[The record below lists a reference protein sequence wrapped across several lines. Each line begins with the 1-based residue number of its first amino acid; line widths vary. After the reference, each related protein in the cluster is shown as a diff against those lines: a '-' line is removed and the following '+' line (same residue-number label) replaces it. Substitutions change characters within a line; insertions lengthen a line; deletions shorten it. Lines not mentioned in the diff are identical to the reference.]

1 MKFSNYAEHYS
12 SQSGIVQLM
21 EDLSI
26 TTPPGQ
32 ATFPLGGGNPAHIR
46 EVQDALRESA
56 QALTDSRSRFA
67 SMIGDYDAPQGH
79 EKFRCVLAA
88 ELSTLFGRPIGAEN
102 IAITNGSQAS
112 FEILFNSLAGQFDD
126 GSWREIALPIAPE
139 YVGYNDMSRQSRS
152 ILRASPAQIDL
163 LADQQFKYRID
174 TSAFSVNSASTGA
187 VCLSRPTNPSGNVI
201 SDEELAR
208 VAGQCRD
215 AGVPLIIDSAYGL
228 PFPGMIYTEAT
239 PFWDEN
245 TILCLS
251 LSKLGLPG
259 VRTGIVVADTA
270 VTQLIRNANAINGL
284 APARTGPE
292 LLLPLI
298 ERRQLSDL
306 CERVIKPHYLAKQQR
321 AIDTMLTAAH
331 DLPVRIHKPDGAMF
345 LWTWFEDLPG
355 GTDELY
361 RRGVAEG
368 IITVPGRH
376 FFQGLESSWQHAREC
391 LRINYAGEPDVVC
404 EGIER
409 LVNIARRQYRGAS

>member
-56 QALTDSRSRFA
+56 QALTYSRSRFA

-79 EKFRCVLAA
+79 EEFRCVLAA

-112 FEILFNSLAGQFDD
+112 FEILFNSLAGHFDD

-152 ILRASPAQIDL
+152 ILRASAAQIDL

-174 TSAFSVNSASTGA
+174 TSVFSVNSATTGA

-245 TILCLS
+245 TLLCLS

-259 VRTGIVVADTA
+259 VRTGIVLRDTA

-361 RRGVAEG
+361 RRGIAEG

-409 LVNIARRQYRGAS
+409 LVHIARRQYRDAS

>member
-1 MKFSNYAEHYS
+1 
-12 SQSGIVQLM
+12 
-21 EDLSI
+21 
-26 TTPPGQ
+26 
-32 ATFPLGGGNPAHIR
+32 
-46 EVQDALRESA
+46 
-56 QALTDSRSRFA
+56 
-67 SMIGDYDAPQGH
+67 
-79 EKFRCVLAA
+79 
-88 ELSTLFGRPIGAEN
+88 
-102 IAITNGSQAS
+102 
-112 FEILFNSLAGQFDD
+112 
-126 GSWREIALPIAPE
+126 
-139 YVGYNDMSRQSRS
+139 MSRQSHS
-152 ILRASPAQIDL
+152 ILRASAAQIDL
-163 LADQQFKYRID
+163 LSDQQFKYRVD
-174 TSAFSVNSASTGA
+174 TSAFSVNPATTGA
-187 VCLSRPTNPSGNVI
+187 VCLSRPPNPSGNVI

-208 VAGQCRD
+208 VAAQCRS